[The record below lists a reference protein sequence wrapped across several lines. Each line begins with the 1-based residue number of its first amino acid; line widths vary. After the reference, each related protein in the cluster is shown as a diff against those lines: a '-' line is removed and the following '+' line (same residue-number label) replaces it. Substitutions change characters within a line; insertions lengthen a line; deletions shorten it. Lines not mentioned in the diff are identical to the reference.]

1 MPTPH
6 TRISILGCGHVGTSC
21 AFALLQTR
29 LVREIVLIGDGPA
42 HVKGEALDLQQAV
55 PLGSPITVTAGTYK
69 DAAASSIVI
78 VTVGT
83 PGTFQGSR
91 LDMLAGNATIV
102 RGCIAK
108 LMAEGFDGV
117 IIIATNPVDVL
128 TYIVQNE
135 SGLPAARVIGSGTLL
150 DSERLRHILGEQLKV
165 DARSVH
171 AAVIGEHGDSS
182 VAVWSA
188 AQVAGLPL
196 RLYPGAK
203 ALPSHEALLIAVRY
217 AGPVVATLKGNT
229 CFAIAA
235 CVTRICEAILR
246 DERAVL
252 VVSTLMTGQY
262 GLHDVSLSTPC
273 IVGCGGVESVIELH
287 LNAAEQKALEASA
300 AILRRAYAQLQTP

>member
-1 MPTPH
+1 
-6 TRISILGCGHVGTSC
+6 
-21 AFALLQTR
+21 
-29 LVREIVLIGDGPA
+29 
-42 HVKGEALDLQQAV
+42 
-55 PLGSPITVTAGTYK
+55 
-69 DAAASSIVI
+69 
-78 VTVGT
+78 
-83 PGTFQGSR
+83 
-91 LDMLAGNATIV
+91 
-102 RGCIAK
+102 
-108 LMAEGFDGV
+108 MAEGFDGV

-128 TYIVQNE
+128 TYIVQKE
-135 SGLPAARVIGSGTLL
+135 SGLPATRVIGSGTLL

-188 AQVAGLPL
+188 AHVAGLPL
-196 RLYPGAK
+196 SLYPGAK

-262 GLHDVSLSTPC
+262 GFHNVSLSTPC
-273 IVGCGGVESVIELH
+273 IIGCGGVESVIELH

-300 AILRRAYAQLQTP
+300 AILQRAYAQLQTA

>member
-1 MPTPH
+1 MPSQH

-29 LVREIVLIGDGPA
+29 LVREIVLIGDGPT
-42 HVKGEALDLQQAV
+42 HVQGEALDLQQAV

-69 DAAASSIVI
+69 DAAASAIVI

-91 LDMLAGNATIV
+91 LDMLAGNVVIV
-102 RGCIAK
+102 RSCIAK

-117 IIIATNPVDVL
+117 IIATNPVDVL
-128 TYIVQNE
+128 TYIVQKE
-135 SGLPAARVIGSGTLL
+135 SGLPATRVIGSGTLL

-196 RLYPGAK
+196 SLYPGAK

-262 GLHDVSLSTPC
+262 GFHNVSLSTPC
-273 IVGCGGVESVIELH
+273 IIGCGGVELVIELH

-300 AILRRAYAQLQTP
+300 AILQRVYAQLQTA

>member
-1 MPTPH
+1 MPSQH

-29 LVREIVLIGDGPA
+29 LVREIVLIGDGPT
-42 HVKGEALDLQQAV
+42 HVQGEALDLQQAV

-69 DAAASSIVI
+69 DAAASAIVI

-91 LDMLAGNATIV
+91 LDMLAGNVVIV
-102 RGCIAK
+102 RSCIAK

-128 TYIVQNE
+128 TYIVQKE
-135 SGLPAARVIGSGTLL
+135 SGLPATRVIGSGTLL

-182 VAVWSA
+182 VAVWSS

-196 RLYPGAK
+196 SLYPGAK

-262 GLHDVSLSTPC
+262 GFHNVSLSTPC
-273 IVGCGGVESVIELH
+273 IIGCGGVESVIELH

-300 AILRRAYAQLQTP
+300 AILQRAYAQLQTA